1 MKASR
6 WLTIGALAAAVVV
19 ALLIALRASP
29 IGQQAEVAVGYGART
44 ACACRYLGLRSL
56 ASCRTDFEPG
66 MEMVRL
72 SEDPG
77 AKRITATVPLIAAR
91 SARFEAGY
99 GCTLDDD

>member
-6 WLTIGALAAAVVV
+6 WFKIGALVV
-19 ALLIALRASP
+19 AVLVGLLLALRVSP
-29 IGQQAEVAVGYGART
+29 VGAQAEVAVGYGART

-72 SEDPG
+72 SEDPVE
-77 AKRITATVPLIAAR
+77 KRVTAAVPLIAAR
-91 SARFEAGY
+91 SARFEPEY
-99 GCTLDDD
+99 GCTLEDD

>member
-6 WLTIGALAAAVVV
+6 WLTIGAALVVLLAAGWF
-19 ALLIALRASP
+19 ALRASP

-56 ASCRTDFEPG
+56 DSCRTDFEPG

-72 SEDPG
+72 SEDPA
-77 AKRITATVPLIAAR
+77 AKRITAAVPLIAAR
-91 SARFEAGY
+91 SARFEPDY
-99 GCTLDDD
+99 GCTLEDD

>member
-6 WLTIGALAAAVVV
+6 WWTIGAIIV
-19 ALLIALRASP
+19 AGAGLGLVALRASP
-29 IGQQAEVAVGYGART
+29 IGQQAELAVGYGART

-72 SEDPG
+72 SED
-77 AKRITATVPLIAAR
+77 AAQQRVTATVPLIAAR
-91 SARFEAGY
+91 SARFEPEY
-99 GCTLDDD
+99 GCTLEDD

>member
-6 WLTIGALAAAVVV
+6 WGTIGALVVAAVL
-19 ALLIALRASP
+19 AGLFALRASP
-29 IGQQAEVAVGYGART
+29 IGQQAELAVGYGART

-72 SEDPG
+72 SEDP
-77 AKRITATVPLIAAR
+77 AQRRITATVPLIAER
-91 SARFEAGY
+91 SARFAPDY

>member
-6 WLTIGALAAAVVV
+6 WVAIGALAVAAG
-19 ALLIALRASP
+19 AAILFALRASP

-44 ACACRYLGLRSL
+44 ACACRYLGMRSL

-72 SEDPG
+72 SEDP
-77 AKRITATVPLIAAR
+77 ARKRITATVPLIAAR
-91 SARFEAGY
+91 SARFETDY
-99 GCTLDDD
+99 GCTLEDD